1 MSDDDIIRKAVE
13 LANRWAFYKS
23 PAESRG
29 EISPPYGGCWWE
41 DEIPDMFLDALAA
54 QLKSQFSDGSYA
66 ERLTDGGW
74 QFQFIPYN
82 TCERSD
88 WFEAETESMAAI
100 RAIVE
105 SGVLNDR

>member
-13 LANRWAFYKS
+13 LAGWKT
-23 PAESRG
+23 G
-29 EISPPYGGCWWE
+29 EDWGVNLSGGISNQKA
-41 DEIPDMFLDALAA
+41 LDALAA

-105 SGVLNDR
+105 SVVLDEG